1 MPALAGQQHLN
12 VAHLGGG
19 NQPPM
24 MPRVSGLAARFA
36 PALAL
41 STTRPLV
48 AGESVGGRWFRGIG
62 RILFPQTQLPL
73 QISDLLFRVS
83 DLLFRVSDL
92 LFRVGDLFGAFDDLS
107 FALGYLTVEFVV
119 LALEPLIV
127 SVQLLP
133 AGLVRVPIAIR
144 RCLLS
149 TCAPSR
155 PRTHPPYGKRF
166 PVICPAKSPLV
177 PELLR

>member
-41 STTRPLV
+41 SATRPLV

-83 DLLFRVSDL
+83 DLLFRV
-92 LFRVGDLFGAFDDLS
+92 GDLFGAVDDLS

-127 SVQLLP
+127 
-133 AGLVRVPIAIR
+133 
-144 RCLLS
+144 
-149 TCAPSR
+149 
-155 PRTHPPYGKRF
+155 
-166 PVICPAKSPLV
+166 
-177 PELLR
+177 